1 MNNKLIDLSGTIE
14 EFSLSDEEIGSL
26 SRYVLDCVS
35 GEYTRNWEKN
45 IDDSLHS
52 TRQSYKNAIYVEQPD
67 DYSLILGMSPQKDKL
82 GLMLEEGATSFDIK
96 AGLEKSAK
104 KHMKKD
110 GGWYIT
116 IPFRWATAE
125 AIGESSI
132 FANKM
137 PAAIYQLVKTSSRPL
152 SVGELPKG
160 FDIIKTNSVGYEHKS
175 SIYAGIGKT
184 DISSTTKE
192 KRGGYWS
199 FRRVSDNSDP
209 NSWIHP
215 GFPPLKLMEKTLNEL
230 QFDAI
235 VDRAIDDF
243 LSKKFD

>member
-1 MNNKLIDLSGTIE
+1 MNKLIDISGTIE
-14 EFSLSDEEIGSL
+14 EFSLSGDEVNSL

-45 IDDSLHS
+45 IDDNLHS
-52 TRQSYKNAIYVEQPD
+52 TRQSYRNAIYVEQPD
-67 DYSLILGMSPQKDKL
+67 DYNLILGMSTQKDKL
-82 GLMLEEGATSFDIK
+82 GMMLEEGASSFDIK
-96 AGLEKSAK
+96 EGFKKSAK
-104 KHMKKD
+104 KHLKKD

-116 IPFRWATAE
+116 VPFRWATAE

-137 PAAIYQLVKTSSRPL
+137 PKPIQNLVKVNTSPL
-152 SVGELPKG
+152 KQSQLPKG
-160 FDIIKTNSVGYEHKS
+160 FDVIKTSSVGYEHQS
-175 SIYAGIGKT
+175 SIYAGIGRS
-184 DISSTTKE
+184 DISSTGKE

-199 FRRVSDNSDP
+199 FRRVSDVSID

-235 VDRAIDDF
+235 VDRAVDEF
-243 LSKKFD
+243 LSKKFN